1 VKKEKKE
8 TKKTEHGCGLCDF
21 KSTDKSNFNR
31 HMKSHKLKGMK
42 ELGRARGL
50 LRTHEVRAVKS
61 KNADTRINSAE
72 IVETAKK
79 LRARATETLLV
90 LREKDEIATKKTI
103 IVEKKEKPDKKKIT
117 PVVVLPGAIYDDEM
131 GLTLNMVKKID
142 STVDGYTVKVEN
154 FVLDDDEEIDEL
166 HIEKDN
172 EDIGYT
178 VFFMQFLDMGK
189 GRGKKWIEYDHKF
202 IYC

>member
-1 VKKEKKE
+1 
-8 TKKTEHGCGLCDF
+8 
-21 KSTDKSNFNR
+21 
-31 HMKSHKLKGMK
+31 MKSHKLKGMK
-42 ELGRARGL
+42 ELGRARGF

-79 LRARATETLLV
+79 LRARATETLLF

-103 IVEKKEKPDKKKIT
+103 IVEKNEKVVKKKIT

-131 GLTLNMVKKID
+131 GLTLNMVKKVD
-142 STVDGYTVKVEN
+142 STADDGYTVKVEN
-154 FVLDDDEEIDEL
+154 FVIDDDEEIDEL
-166 HIEKDN
+166 RIEKDKG
-172 EDIGYT
+172 DMGYT
-178 VFFMQFLDMGK
+178 VCFMHFLDMGK
-189 GRGKKWIEYDHKF
+189 GRCKKWIEYDSRF